1 VTPQELTKRLT
12 SGRIE
17 PLYLVL
23 GEEPW
28 LVDQALGALRRYA
41 AATDDLMNT
50 HMFSG
55 AEVTGS
61 EIVAMAQ
68 TFPAL
73 APRRFIVVRDA
84 ERLAA
89 ADALTAYCAD
99 PSPSTCLVFVM
110 PKPDRRKAWVQAL
123 TNRAATVTCDPLK
136 PFALKAWLQREATS
150 RGITL
155 TEEGAAY
162 LLARS
167 DGSLRALAQD
177 LEKVALN
184 QRDLPN
190 SPGIED
196 LVALSPGDASVS
208 VFEWAHA
215 VSMGR
220 TADAAAYARRLLRD
234 EAPLLL
240 LSILTSQWRKMLRY
254 RALVRDG
261 ASASKATQALGLP
274 PFAASRV
281 SEGAQ
286 QWTMTELVGGLTW
299 CLETDSAIKGGAL
312 SPALAIERLG
322 VALCTGS
329 PPPSGRAVTGAWWPG
344 LSARGESVG
353 VAGQAR
359 NQP

>member
-50 HMFSG
+50 HIFSG

-136 PFALKAWLQREATS
+136 PFALGRRLQREATS
-150 RGITL
+150 REITL
-155 TEEGAAY
+155 TEEGAAC

-167 DGSLRALAQD
+167 DWQPARPGPGPRKGRVKPTRLAELPRDRGPRRA
-177 LEKVALN
+177 V
-184 QRDLPN
+184 
-190 SPGIED
+190 
-196 LVALSPGDASVS
+196 
-208 VFEWAHA
+208 
-215 VSMGR
+215 
-220 TADAAAYARRLLRD
+220 ARRR
-234 EAPLLL
+234 
-240 LSILTSQWRKMLRY
+240 
-254 RALVRDG
+254 VRV
-261 ASASKATQALGLP
+261 
-274 PFAASRV
+274 RV
-281 SEGAQ
+281 
-286 QWTMTELVGGLTW
+286 
-299 CLETDSAIKGGAL
+299 
-312 SPALAIERLG
+312 
-322 VALCTGS
+322 
-329 PPPSGRAVTGAWWPG
+329 
-344 LSARGESVG
+344 
-353 VAGQAR
+353 
-359 NQP
+359 